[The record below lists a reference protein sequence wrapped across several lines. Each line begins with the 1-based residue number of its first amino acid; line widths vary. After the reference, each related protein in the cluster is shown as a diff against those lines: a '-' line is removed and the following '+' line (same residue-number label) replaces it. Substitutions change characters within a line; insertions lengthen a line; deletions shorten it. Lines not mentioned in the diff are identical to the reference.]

1 VSIPGS
7 AKYLIIYHISGQ
19 PEFPRGLALI
29 TNHSKNRQLGS
40 DFDSTATEPLVRT
53 PGERP

>member
-19 PEFPRGLALI
+19 TEFPRGLALI

-40 DFDSTATEPLVRT
+40 DLDSTATEPLVRT